1 MIRDNK
7 KPKPIADIVSDLR
20 GLPIDEFFEE
30 SFKQLLLRD
39 PEDITDL
46 GIADD
51 VGLQNDQ
58 LTDVSNTYMK
68 ETNALEAAVL
78 VLLRTYDRDAL
89 TPEQGLSYDIY
100 EWFLDDLVRGHTFMY
115 YDYPVHHFL
124 GSYHDWLIRFFTE
137 CHPITRKED
146 AEDYITR
153 LSQVKRQV
161 DQVLEGLKLREKT
174 GIVPPKYIVTLA
186 KEQITTYLRMGPGD
200 PVSIDGKTLSLYSI
214 FKEKLEELDL
224 STEEK
229 NGLLDAALAEIEE
242 SFIPA
247 FVHLLD
253 YVQYLETIATEDAGV
268 WKFPDGQEYY
278 AYILRHETSTVL
290 TPEEMHERGLAEVD
304 RIQKEM
310 HKIFDEL
317 GYPHNESWGELLSR
331 ALTDAG
337 YYDTSTQEGK
347 DQCLEAVK
355 TALDQV
361 NSRLDAVVDIRPNT
375 ELRIVGDQESE
386 VNFYAP
392 GSLDN
397 SRPGVFHVSLGGSQ
411 VYKHKIPT
419 ITYHETIPGH
429 YFQISIMH
437 ELDLPLFRN
446 VVLFNGYAEGWGM
459 YVEQLAWE
467 LGLYKD
473 NPYSN
478 IGRLQLELLRA
489 VYLVVDTGIH
499 AMKWTRDRAK
509 QFMEDTFGS
518 DMYSYMV
525 DRFIVLPGQATGY
538 KIGMLKILELREKT
552 MDVLG
557 DKFDLKEFHRVIL
570 GNGSMPLEILEKLVN
585 DYIDTKVD
593 SGQEQC

>member
-1 MIRDNK
+1 M
-7 KPKPIADIVSDLR
+7 ADIVADLK

-51 VGLQNDQ
+51 VGLRNDQ
-58 LTDVSNTYMK
+58 LANLSDAYIK
-68 ETNALEAAVL
+68 ETHALEVAL
-78 VLLRTYDRDAL
+78 LELLRTYDRDAL
-89 TPEQGLSYDIY
+89 TPEQELSYDIY
-100 EWFLDDLVRGHTFMY
+100 EWFLDDLVRDHKFMY
-115 YDYPVHHFL
+115 YDYLVHHFL
-124 GSYHDWLIRFFTE
+124 GSYHDRLIRFFTE

-153 LSQVKRQV
+153 LSQVMVQV

-174 GIVPPKYIVTLA
+174 GIVPPKYIVTLT
-186 KEQITTYLRMGPGD
+186 KEQITDYLRMNPGD
-200 PVSIDGKTLSLYSI
+200 PVSIDGKMLSLYSI
-214 FKEKLEELDL
+214 FKEKLEEIDL

-229 NGLLDAALAEIEE
+229 KGLLDATLTEIEE

-268 WKFPDGQEYY
+268 WKFPDGHEYY
-278 AYILRHETSTVL
+278 AHVLRHETSTAL

-310 HKIFDEL
+310 YKIFDEL
-317 GYPHNESWGELLSR
+317 GYPHNESCGELLSR
-331 ALTDAG
+331 AITDAG

-347 DQCLEAVK
+347 DHCLEAVK

-361 NSRLDAVVDIRPNT
+361 NGRLDAVVDIRPNT
-375 ELRIVGDQESE
+375 ELVVVGDQESE

-397 SRPGVFHVSLGGSQ
+397 SRPGAFHVSLGGSQ
-411 VYKHKIPT
+411 VHKHKIPT

-429 YFQISIMH
+429 YFQISIMQ

-459 YVEQLAWE
+459 YAEQLAWE
-467 LGLYKD
+467 LGLYED
-473 NPYSN
+473 SPYGN

-499 AMKWTRDRAK
+499 AKKWTRNRAK
-509 QFMEDTFGS
+509 QYMEDTFGL
-518 DMYSYMV
+518 DMYSYLV
-525 DRFIVLPGQATGY
+525 DRFIVWPGQATGY
-538 KIGMLKILELREKT
+538 MVGMLKILELREKT
-552 MDVLG
+552 MNVLG
-557 DKFDLKEFHRVIL
+557 DEFDIKEFHKVVL
-570 GNGSMPLEILEKLVN
+570 GSGSMPLTITEKVVQ
-585 DYIDTKVD
+585 DYIDTKVG
-593 SGQEQC
+593 SGQKK